1 MATRLAGPP
10 RLFAKRN
17 YILLPW
23 TRSTKKWRH
32 ALSRGA
38 SSTSLQKERP
48 VRDVIIPLPYGHL
61 AAKQWGP
68 DHGQP
73 VLALHDWFDNAASFE
88 PLVAFLKPEFRI
100 VSLDL
105 TGHGL
110 SSHLPPG
117 SNYSRD
123 RYVEDVLRAVDYL
136 RWDTYAIV
144 GHGMGAG
151 VGYFLG
157 SLQPERVPRLVSLE
171 GTFPAAPSSAR
182 DPAQHKMDNTE
193 TSLRPW
199 YTKVD
204 VLRKMAS
211 RGISSKSAKLM
222 MVRGC
227 SSVGNGRYIFNADR
241 RVGCA
246 ETQVLYPGVFDKVLP
261 RFQNSMLVLRRDA
274 ELVENTGCPN
284 MDAVEALI
292 RCVGAEQCSR
302 FSYVVVPGEKGIHWT
317 KPDAVAR
324 IVNEFLCT

>member
-1 MATRLAGPP
+1 MYP
-10 RLFAKRN
+10 
-17 YILLPW
+17 
-23 TRSTKKWRH
+23 
-32 ALSRGA
+32 
-38 SSTSLQKERP
+38 STSLFSAARLADMPNSLSRTSSSKGHRGIPERLDDMP
-48 VRDVIIPLPYGHL
+48 GDGEQSTWRR
-61 AAKQWGP
+61 AKQWGP

-171 GTFPAAPSSAR
+171 GDR
-182 DPAQHKMDNTE
+182 
-193 TSLRPW
+193 LRE
-199 YTKVD
+199 
-204 VLRKMAS
+204 
-211 RGISSKSAKLM
+211 
-222 MVRGC
+222 
-227 SSVGNGRYIFNADR
+227 GRIED
-241 RVGCA
+241 
-246 ETQVLYPGVFDKVLP
+246 
-261 RFQNSMLVLRRDA
+261 LRRPERNGVVYEDISE
-274 ELVENTGCPN
+274 ELQRCGVVKSKDQIHHKIENLTN
-284 MDAVEALI
+284 
-292 RCVGAEQCSR
+292 
-302 FSYVVVPGEKGIHWT
+302 T
-317 KPDAVAR
+317 
-324 IVNEFLCT
+324 